1 MLQWT
6 ERPIGT
12 IPYASDGNEH
22 SLNIPR
28 DNAIRR
34 LYLRTDVNLTNSGS
48 APTFKEDDIMNI
60 IKKIRVEEDGSYN
73 RINLNGR
80 MWFYIEYY
88 EKSSKPQYTA
98 PVTTIST
105 TYDALLT
112 LVADFATD
120 RDNEYDISAVLQT
133 SKLSSLIL
141 WVTWGLNTD
150 IASANAPTV
159 NASTNM
165 EVEIREVFGTFDW
178 IKPDGSTASGV
189 DINDPTQYT
198 PKRFTE
204 TFSSL
209 TIDANHTSFDND
221 TLNYNVAPTP
231 SNIVTQALMVIDQNA
246 LKNNTLVTDLK
257 VQRESPYQLRH
268 IQRKWLS
275 MWDGLKVQH
284 KLEEGLAI
292 GFLLL
297 DWIQISGGSGLINNT
312 KDGDIKYR
320 FLTANQASGQT
331 INIFTRSFPI
341 ASA

>member
-6 ERPIGT
+6 ERPIGS
-12 IPYASDGNEH
+12 ISYASDGNEH
-22 SLNIPR
+22 GLDIPR

-34 LYLRTDVNLTNSGS
+34 IYLRTDVNLTNTAT
-48 APTFKEDDIMNI
+48 APTFKEDDIFNI
-60 IKKIRVEEDGSYN
+60 IKKIRIEEDGSYN

-80 MWFYIEYY
+80 MWYYIEYY

-98 PVTTIST
+98 PVTTVST
-105 TYDALLT
+105 TYDAFVT

-120 RDNEYDISAVLQT
+120 RDNEYDISALLQT
-133 SKLSSLIL
+133 KKLSSLKL
-141 WVTWGLNTD
+141 WVTWGLATD

-159 NASTNM
+159 NASTNI

-189 DINDPTQYT
+189 DINNPDEYT

-204 TFSSL
+204 TFSTV
-209 TIDANHTSFDND
+209 TIDANHSSFDND
-221 TLNYNVAPTP
+221 TFNVNVAPTP
-231 SNIVTQALMVIDQNA
+231 STIVAHALMVLDQNG
-246 LKNNTLVTDLK
+246 LKNNSLVTDLK

-268 IQRKWLS
+268 IQRKFLS
-275 MWDGLKVQH
+275 MWDSLKVQH
-284 KLEEGLAI
+284 KLEEGLAT

-297 DWIQISGGSGLINNT
+297 DWIQISGGSGLVNNT

-320 FLTANQASGQT
+320 FLTSGYVSGQT